1 MAVMGFQRWIRR
13 YLNENHPLLPGGVA
27 ATVSL
32 GLWLLGIWQPLER
45 LAYDGLFKLRPDLEW
60 DDRIAVIAIDEA
72 SLAEYGQ
79 WPWSRTRH
87 VELLQALNNYQPA
100 AVGFDVLFFDSSP
113 IDSELAKAIE
123 ANRNVVLGSLGD
135 DAELVPEFAEVVA
148 GIGHIL
154 HEPDPDGISRQGIG
168 FFQDE
173 PPFSV
178 AMLEAANLSEFQP
191 LTSETGFGDQTP
203 TYVWINWPSSLVS
216 DPESGILDAVPT
228 YSFMDVVA
236 SGNRPGDNI
245 PEDAFK
251 DKLVLVGFVATGF
264 DDIVS
269 PIGRIPGV
277 YLHGALID
285 NLLNDR
291 LIQPLPDWIAAILI
305 IAIAVATAWLEFDRR
320 LGGRLAIA
328 LVLPIGWFGIAFAA
342 FTFANSWLPIAAP
355 IGTMI
360 LTYTAVQLR
369 EQYEKQQLMNLF
381 SQQVS
386 PEMADMIW
394 QRKAEIFLD
403 GELPAQELTATVLF
417 MDIRSFTTISEKM
430 PPRELFIWLNQYL
443 EEMSNCIMEHHGVI
457 DKYIGDAIMAVFG
470 TPFPHTNPE
479 DIQQDALNACAA
491 CLAIHKKLTP
501 LNKRLEAADQPLIR
515 IGIGMHTG
523 TLMAGSVGGKKRSN
537 FSVIGDTVN
546 VAARLEPMNKQ
557 FTENNPYNLLM
568 TRDTYHLVRDR
579 YLGQQVDEI
588 QLRGKE
594 NPTKIYAILG
604 ERS

>member
-1 MAVMGFQRWIRR
+1 VKFPRWIRR

-27 ATVSL
+27 AIASL
-32 GLWLLGIWQPLER
+32 SLWLLGIWQPLSR
-45 LAYDGLFKLRPDLEW
+45 LGYDWLFTVRPDRQW
-60 DDRIAVIAIDEA
+60 DERIAVIAIDEA

-79 WPWSRTRH
+79 WPWSRDRH
-87 VELLQALNNYQPA
+87 VQLLQALNKYQPLS
-100 AVGFDVLFFDSSP
+100 VGFDILFFDSSP
-113 IDSELAKAIE
+113 TDPQLAAAIA
-123 ANRNVVLGSLGD
+123 ANGNVVLASLGD
-135 DAELVPEFAEVVA
+135 RTELVTEFQTTAA

-168 FFQDE
+168 SIEQQ
-173 PPFSV
+173 PPLSI
-178 AMLEAANLSEFQP
+178 AILNAANLTQFQP
-191 LTSETGFGDQTP
+191 PTSP
-203 TYVWINWPSSLVS
+203 TVWINWPSPLVS

-228 YSFMDVVA
+228 YSFMDVV
-236 SGNRPGDNI
+236 SGGNAAGDI

-251 DKLVLVGFVATGF
+251 NKLVLVGFVATGF
-264 DDIVS
+264 DDIVA

-277 YLHGALID
+277 YLHAAMID
-285 NLLNDR
+285 NLLKDR
-291 LIQPLPDWIAAILI
+291 LIQPLPDWVTVLLILAIG
-305 IAIAVATAWLEFDRR
+305 VGTGWLEFDRR

-328 LVLPIGWFGIAFAA
+328 LLLPIGWFGIALAA
-342 FTFANSWLPIAAP
+342 FTWGNWWLPIAAP
-355 IGTMI
+355 IGTTI
-360 LTYTAVQLR
+360 LAYSAVQLR

-430 PPRELFIWLNQYL
+430 PPKDLFVWLNQYL

-470 TPFPHTNPE
+470 TPFPHTNSSE
-479 DIQQDALNACAA
+479 IQQDALNACAA
-491 CLAIHKKLTP
+491 CLAMHERLKP
-501 LNKRLEAADQPLIR
+501 LNQKLEKADKPLIR

-523 TLMAGSVGGKKRSN
+523 TLIAGSVGGKKRSN

-557 FTENNPYNLLM
+557 ITENNPYNLLM
-568 TRDTYHLVRDR
+568 TSDTYNLVRDR
-579 YLGQQVDEI
+579 YLAQKVDEI
-588 QLRGKE
+588 QLRGKQD
-594 NPTKIYAILG
+594 PTIIYAIFG
-604 ERS
+604 KKTP

>member
-1 MAVMGFQRWIRR
+1 MEFKRSISR
-13 YLNENHPLLPGGVA
+13 YLNQNHPLLPGGVA
-27 ATVSL
+27 AITSL

-45 LAYDGLFKLRPDLEW
+45 LGYDWLFKLRPDLDW
-60 DDRIAVIAIDEA
+60 DERIAVIAIDEA

-79 WPWSRTRH
+79 WPWSRDRH
-87 VELLQALNNYQPA
+87 VELLQALNKYQPA
-100 AVGFDVLFFDSSP
+100 VVGFDVLFFDSSP
-113 IDSELAKAIE
+113 IDTQLAEAIQV
-123 ANRNVVLGSLGD
+123 NGNVVLASLGD
-135 DAELVPEFAEVVA
+135 DAELVPAFQKVVA

-154 HEPDPDGISRQGIG
+154 HEPDPDGISRKGIG
-168 FFQDE
+168 FVDAK
-173 PPFSV
+173 PPLSV
-178 AMLEAANLSEFQP
+178 AMLEASKLTEFQP
-191 LTSETGFGDQTP
+191 LTSKT
-203 TYVWINWPSSLVS
+203 VWINWPSSLVS
-216 DPESGILDAVPT
+216 DPESGFLDAVPT
-228 YSFMDVVA
+228 YSFVDVVA
-236 SGNRPGDNI
+236 GGNSPGGKI

-251 DKLVLVGFVATGF
+251 DKLVILGFAATGL
-264 DDIVS
+264 DQIVS
-269 PIGRIPGV
+269 PIGRIPGL
-277 YLHGALID
+277 YLHAALID

-291 LIQPLPDWIAAILI
+291 AITPLPDWVTVVSILAIG
-305 IAIAVATAWLEFDRR
+305 VGTGWLELNRR

-328 LVLPIGWFGIAFAA
+328 FLLPIGWLGITFAA
-342 FTFANSWLPIAAP
+342 FTWGNWWLPIAAP

-360 LTYTAVQLR
+360 LAYTAVQLR

-430 PPRELFIWLNQYL
+430 PPRDLFIWLNQYL
-443 EEMSNCIMEHHGVI
+443 EEMSNCIMEYHGVI

-470 TPFPHTNPE
+470 TPFPHNKPE
-479 DIQQDALNACAA
+479 EIQQDALNACAA
-491 CLAIHKKLTP
+491 CLAMHQQLKP
-501 LNKRLEAADQPLIR
+501 LNQRLKASGQPLIR

-568 TRDTYHLVRDR
+568 TSDTYNLVRDR
-579 YLGQQVDEI
+579 YLAQEVDQI
-588 QLRGKE
+588 NLRGKQD
-594 NPTKIYAILG
+594 PTIIYALLG
-604 ERS
+604 KK